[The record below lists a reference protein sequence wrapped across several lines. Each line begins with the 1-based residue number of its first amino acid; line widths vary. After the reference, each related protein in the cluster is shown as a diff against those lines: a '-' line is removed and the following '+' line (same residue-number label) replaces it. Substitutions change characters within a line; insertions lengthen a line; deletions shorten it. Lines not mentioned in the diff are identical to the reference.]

1 MNIGNQIKA
10 LRLKKSVTQETVA
23 EHFGMTAQAVSK
35 WECGTSV
42 PDISLLPEL
51 SAYFGV
57 TIDALFA
64 LDDETRMDR
73 IQNMLWDERYLNPA
87 DVENERVFLLEKA
100 RREPENGRPHE
111 LLADMEIKLSQEHRS
126 KAEEYAKEA
135 LRRDPNLVEAHS
147 LRWCRR

>member
-10 LRLKKSVTQETVA
+10 LRLKKSVTQEAMA

-42 PDISLLPEL
+42 PDISLLPEI

-64 LDDETRMDR
+64 LDDETRMER
-73 IQNMLWDERYLNPA
+73 IQNMLWDERYLNPS
-87 DVENERVFLLEKA
+87 DVENERVFLLDQV
-100 RREPENGRPHE
+100 
-111 LLADMEIKLSQEHRS
+111 LAPISTLSS
-126 KAEEYAKEA
+126 KMTI
-135 LRRDPNLVEAHS
+135 PI
-147 LRWCRR
+147 